1 MRLRLKTGI
10 AGAGVFGALHA
21 AKHAGSA
28 AADLIAVY
36 DPDIARA
43 GRLAEASA
51 AATAL
56 SFEMLLDQVD
66 AVVVASPAPT
76 HYELARA
83 ALQRGRHVYVEK
95 PLALSLEEADDLVRL
110 ADAAGVTLQVGHQ
123 ERFVLAALGL
133 PRAAPPRRLEFI
145 RCGPATGRGE
155 DVSVVFDLM
164 IHDLDLARLFLGGAP
179 VASEACGSNDETIA
193 TIAFEGLATATFI
206 ASRRARARRRRMIA
220 TYDDGAIDIDF
231 VTRDIVNTTPHVFP
245 EGAMQS
251 RAFLDP
257 LGASAEAFIAA
268 AQGRTRAPIDGRA
281 GRGAIDLAERVEAAR
296 ARASGAGAQ
305 LARKIA

>member
-1 MRLRLKTGI
+1 LKTGI

-36 DPDIARA
+36 DPDVARA
-43 GRLAEASA
+43 GRLAESAA

-56 SFEMLLDQVD
+56 SFDMLLDQVE
-66 AVVVASPAPT
+66 AVVIASPAPT

-83 ALQRGRHVYVEK
+83 AMQRGRHVYVEK
-95 PLALSLEEADDLVRL
+95 PLALSLAEADDLVRL

-133 PRAAPPRRLEFI
+133 PRATPPRRLEFT

-164 IHDLDLARLFLGGAP
+164 IHDLDLARLFFAGAP
-179 VASEACGSNDETIA
+179 VAAEACGSGDETVA

-206 ASRRARARRRRMIA
+206 ASRRARARRRRMVV
-220 TYDDGAIDIDF
+220 TYDDGVIDIDF
-231 VTRDIVNTTPHVFP
+231 VTRAIVNTTPHAFP
-245 EGAMQS
+245 AGSMDAQ
-251 RAFLDP
+251 AFLDP

-268 AQGRTRAPIDGRA
+268 AQGRAPAQVDGRA

-296 ARASGAGAQ
+296 LSASGASAR